1 MAAES
6 TGGVLAAL
14 SDELAA
20 AVEKA
25 SQVVVTVEA
34 RRRRGASGILW
45 PAGHGI
51 VVTADHVIERE
62 DDILVTLPDGQK
74 IGAVI
79 AGRDPS
85 TDIAVLRLAG
95 EPALPTAGLAAPDS
109 LRVGHLVLAIGRP
122 SGAPMASLGIVSAL
136 GGAWRTARG
145 GVVQGYIR
153 ADVSLF
159 PGFSGGPLVMTD
171 GRVAGLN
178 SWHFAHGQE
187 VAIPSHL
194 VSGIVQA
201 LLTQGRIRR
210 AYLGV
215 ASQPV
220 HLPDA
225 LRQALGLPRSTG
237 LLVVGVEAGS
247 PAERGGLLLGD
258 VLIAVG
264 GQPVSDAEDLQ
275 AALGAAAVGVPLA
288 VTVVRGGQRRDLMV
302 TPGER
307 VSTR

>member
-6 TGGVLAAL
+6 TGGVLTAL

-45 PAGHGI
+45 PAGRGI

-74 IGAVI
+74 IGAAV

-95 EPALPTAGLAAPDS
+95 EPALRTAELAAPDA

-159 PGFSGGPLVMTD
+159 PGFSGGPLVATD

-275 AALGAAAVGVPLA
+275 AALGTAAVGAPLA
-288 VTVVRGGQRRDLMV
+288 VTVVRGGQRRDLTV

-307 VSTR
+307 A